1 MRLINYIHN
10 SIPCIDNF
18 ECFIIFTCPFKVIL
32 ENSDKSDNFSKF
44 PIYFSEMQKKV
55 RGWKSCRLS

>member
-55 RGWKSCRLS
+55 RG